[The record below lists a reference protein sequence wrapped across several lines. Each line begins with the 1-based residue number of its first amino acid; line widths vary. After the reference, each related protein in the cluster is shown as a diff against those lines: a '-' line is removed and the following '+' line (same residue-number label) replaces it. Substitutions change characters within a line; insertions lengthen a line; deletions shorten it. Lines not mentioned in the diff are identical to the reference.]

1 MGLRPAPGSRADPD
15 DQTMPTLDARNIL
28 FIALGLTTIT
38 YAMVLVA
45 GMRRPQPPGE
55 RVEPEPTSWML
66 LATGFVTNFF
76 DTLGIGSYATTT
88 SIFRQ
93 WKLVRD
99 ERIPGTL
106 NVGHTLPTIVQAF
119 IYTRLVPV
127 DSRTLISMIVA
138 AVLGAWLGAGFV
150 ARWPRRRIQIG
161 MGTALIAAA
170 ILMELSQLG
179 MLTAGGSLL
188 GLTGSR
194 LLLAVGVNFLL
205 GALMTIG
212 IGLYGPCLI
221 LVALLGM
228 DPKAAFPIMMGSCAF
243 LMPVASAR
251 FVRAR
256 AYDRGAALGLLL
268 GGIPAVLV
276 AAFLV
281 KSLPLTA
288 VRWLVVVVVLYT
300 ATTLLLAARRERDA
314 EIAVGAQAD
323 MTP

>member
-1 MGLRPAPGSRADPD
+1 MLGTGAVVAPYPPVSPLQRKHMAH
-15 DQTMPTLDARNIL
+15 LDARDIL
-28 FIALGLTTIT
+28 FLALGATTLAYI
-38 YAMVLVA
+38 AMLVM

-55 RVEPEPTSWML
+55 RVDPEPKGWAL

-127 DSRTLISMIVA
+127 DSRTLIAMIVA

-170 ILMELSQLG
+170 VLMELSQLG
-179 MLTAGGSLL
+179 VLTAGGSLL
-188 GLTGSR
+188 GLTGAR
-194 LLLAVGVNFLL
+194 LVLSVGVNFFL
-205 GALMTIG
+205 GALM
-212 IGLYGPCLI
+212 
-221 LVALLGM
+221 
-228 DPKAAFPIMMGSCAF
+228 
-243 LMPVASAR
+243 
-251 FVRAR
+251 
-256 AYDRGAALGLLL
+256 
-268 GGIPAVLV
+268 
-276 AAFLV
+276 
-281 KSLPLTA
+281 
-288 VRWLVVVVVLYT
+288 
-300 ATTLLLAARRERDA
+300 
-314 EIAVGAQAD
+314 
-323 MTP
+323 